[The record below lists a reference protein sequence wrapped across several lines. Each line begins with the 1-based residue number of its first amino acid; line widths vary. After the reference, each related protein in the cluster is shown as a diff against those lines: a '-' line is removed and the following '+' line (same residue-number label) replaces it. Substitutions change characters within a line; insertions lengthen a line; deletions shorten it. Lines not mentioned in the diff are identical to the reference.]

1 MLLSGFLLLTLLN
14 NFKQY
19 LIIVTYIHFQMAQGS
34 LLWFMSRLALSGL
47 INFSQNIMAF
57 SVLNLLSPLSY
68 SVATATKRILV
79 IAVSILTLK
88 NPVTLLNVTGMALAV
103 LGVFLYNRVSIT

>member
-1 MLLSGFLLLTLLN
+1 MIMSFEYFLVMDTSDDESIFL
-14 NFKQY
+14 Q
-19 LIIVTYIHFQMAQGS
+19 VSQED
-34 LLWFMSRLALSGL
+34 LLWFTMKLALSGF

-68 SVATATKRILV
+68 SVTTATKRVLV

-88 NPVTLLNVTGMALAV
+88 NPVTILNMTGMVLAV
-103 LGVFLYNRVSIT
+103 FGVFLYNRVCVLVP